1 MTDIVLLSFT
11 IAHKEGHKGRD
22 KTLQIVGKALLLSTG
37 LILIVNIVQH
47 FKRKRGSD
55 DDNNSIHGAGRTM
68 SGGLSSKIRSFSF
81 KPGGGSAGGAYNK
94 VEEGRSGRNDLHDDD
109 LPWSGGVYDHPRA
122 TDTTPLAAGAGA
134 INEKQSSAPGGAGL
148 SITQGPGKGPS
159 GDELMS
165 ARSSVSEDDDNE
177 GRRRSGQRFEP
188 LRKTDAKPQGGSA
201 EEYYSASMSAAEK
214 KP

>member
-1 MTDIVLLSFT
+1 LTDILSPLA

-22 KTLQIVGKALLLSTG
+22 KTLQIIGKALLMSTG
-37 LILIVNIVQH
+37 LVLIVKMVQY
-47 FKRKRGSD
+47 FKRKRGGD
-55 DDNNSIHGAGRTM
+55 NDNNNSIHGAGRTI

-94 VEEGRSGRNDLHDDD
+94 VEEGRVGRNDHDDD

-122 TDTTPLAAGAGA
+122 ADTTPLAAGAV
-134 INEKQSSAPGGAGL
+134 NEKQSAPGHSWSGAA
-148 SITQGPGKGPS
+148 QGPGQKPS

-165 ARSSVSEDDDNE
+165 ARSSVSGGDDERHHD
-177 GRRRSGQRFEP
+177 GQRFEP
-188 LRKTDAKPQGGSA
+188 LRKTDARPQGGST
-201 EEYYSASMSAAEK
+201 EEYYSASMSATGR